1 MRKGVSSVSDRAI
14 ISAALIEPNMGLIS
28 GSDRRSAVY
37 PTHIQMITPPSQPNH
52 VRVSSS
58 GSLYTTP
65 LQGSANGTGL
75 RPALGRPPAKR
86 RLELDV
92 ADHQYSE
99 PARTPRGRRAA
110 LRMKSPKAPK
120 TPPEKSRYDTSLGL
134 LTKKFCQLLAQSS
147 DGVLDLNQAADTLN
161 VQKRR
166 LYDITN
172 VLEGVRLIKKKSKN
186 NIQWLG
192 STLPSESG
200 PLCPLGPLQTL
211 SREMLALRDEERRLD
226 ELIQACTNNVQ
237 QMTEEMHNQKYPLL
251 PLTQHYLDQIA
262 GHSCLQ
268 LYSRF
273 TSFRPYNFKPT
284 KIHLVFSLSSP
295 TYAYVTYQDIR
306 RIKNL
311 QDQTVIAVKAPS
323 ETKLEVPDPKESL
336 QVHLS
341 SSKGPIDVF
350 LCTDTSESSTPLRN
364 GVDVNGNDT
373 AFLRMSREDTK
384 DTEMAD
390 SNQSNSSVTQTGTAP
405 LSPFSSSLSSILG
418 PFVTLSPALLGDEYP
433 LGMDEE
439 QGISD
444 LFDSCDL
451 DMLPLDEL
459 LMV

>member
-1 MRKGVSSVSDRAI
+1 MRKGISDTAVR
-14 ISAALIEPNMGLIS
+14 SASLPEQNMGLIS
-28 GSDRRSAVY
+28 GADRLSAVY
-37 PTHIQMITPPSQPNH
+37 PPHIQMITPPSQPHH
-52 VRVSSS
+52 VRVSSSS

-65 LQGSANGTGL
+65 LQGSANSTGF

-99 PARTPRGRRAA
+99 PARTPRGRRAP
-110 LRMKSPKAPK
+110 LQMKSPKAPK

-200 PLCPLGPLQTL
+200 LPCPLGPLQTL

-237 QMTEEMHNQKYPLL
+237 HMTEEMHNQK
-251 PLTQHYLDQIA
+251 
-262 GHSCLQ
+262 
-268 LYSRF
+268 
-273 TSFRPYNFKPT
+273 
-284 KIHLVFSLSSP
+284 
-295 TYAYVTYQDIR
+295 YAYVTYQDIR
-306 RIKNL
+306 RIKSL

-323 ETKLEVPDPKESL
+323 ETKLEIPDPKESL

-350 LCTDTSESSTPLRN
+350 LCTDTSESSSPLRN
-364 GVDVNGNDT
+364 GVDVNGND
-373 AFLRMSREDTK
+373 ASFLRMSRGEPHLKTPK
-384 DTEMAD
+384 
-390 SNQSNSSVTQTGTAP
+390 TQKC
-405 LSPFSSSLSSILG
+405 LI
-418 PFVTLSPALLGDEYP
+418 
-433 LGMDEE
+433 
-439 QGISD
+439 
-444 LFDSCDL
+444 
-451 DMLPLDEL
+451 
-459 LMV
+459 

>member
-1 MRKGVSSVSDRAI
+1 MRKGGSTLD
-14 ISAALIEPNMGLIS
+14 PNIGLIS
-28 GSDRRSAVY
+28 GSDRRTAVFSS
-37 PTHIQMITPPSQPNH
+37 PTFIQMLSSPSQGNNALNNALGNS
-52 VRVSSS
+52 V

-65 LQGSANGTGL
+65 LQGSAASTGT

-86 RLELDV
+86 RLELDIG
-92 ADHQYSE
+92 DHQYTE
-99 PARTPRGRRAA
+99 PARIPRGRRAT
-110 LRMKSPKAPK
+110 LRMKSPKTPK

-147 DGVLDLNQAADTLN
+147 DGVLDLNQAADALN

-186 NIQWLG
+186 NIEWLG
-192 STLPSESG
+192 SSLPSESG
-200 PLCPLGPLQTL
+200 PLVPLQNL
-211 SREMLALRDEERRLD
+211 SREMIALRDEERRLD
-226 ELIQACTNNVQ
+226 ELIQTCTNNVQ
-237 QMTEEMHNQKYPLL
+237 QMTEEMHNQKY
-251 PLTQHYLDQIA
+251 
-262 GHSCLQ
+262 
-268 LYSRF
+268 
-273 TSFRPYNFKPT
+273 
-284 KIHLVFSLSSP
+284 
-295 TYAYVTYQDIR
+295 AYVTYQDVR
-306 RIKNL
+306 RIKSL

-350 LCTDTSESSTPLRN
+350 LCTDTTDSAGPIQN
-364 GVDVNGNDT
+364 GMDVNGNET
-373 AFLRMSREDTK
+373 NLLQMSKGAKVTGA
-384 DTEMAD
+384 AD
-390 SNQSNSSVTQTGTAP
+390 AGQSNGVLGKSSVAQTGAAP

-418 PFVTLSPALLGDEYP
+418 PFVTLSPALLGDEYQ
-433 LGMDEE
+433 LGMDED

>member
-1 MRKGVSSVSDRAI
+1 MRKGSSVSDTTI
-14 ISAALIEPNMGLIS
+14 ISTSLIEPNMGLIS

-37 PTHIQMITPPSQPNH
+37 STHIQMITPPSQPNH

-58 GSLYTTP
+58 SSLYTTP
-65 LQGSANGTGL
+65 LQGSTNSTGL

-86 RLELDV
+86 RLDLDL

-134 LTKKFCQLLAQSS
+134 LTKKFCQLLSQSS

-200 PLCPLGPLQTL
+200 PVCPLGQLQTL
-211 SREMLALRDEERRLD
+211 SREMLALRDEEKRLD
-226 ELIQACTNNVQ
+226 ELIQACTFNVQ
-237 QMTEEMHNQKYPLL
+237 QMTEEMHNQKY
-251 PLTQHYLDQIA
+251 
-262 GHSCLQ
+262 
-268 LYSRF
+268 
-273 TSFRPYNFKPT
+273 
-284 KIHLVFSLSSP
+284 
-295 TYAYVTYQDIR
+295 AYVTYQDIR
-306 RIKNL
+306 RIKSL
-311 QDQTVIAVKAPS
+311 QDQTVIAVKAPT

-384 DTEMAD
+384 DTEMSD
-390 SNQSNSSVTQTGTAP
+390 SQQSNSSVTQSGTAP

>member
-1 MRKGVSSVSDRAI
+1 MRKGADRAI
-14 ISAALIEPNMGLIS
+14 ISASRIEPNMGLIS
-28 GSDRRSAVY
+28 GSDRRSTVY
-37 PTHIQMITPPSQPNH
+37 STHIQMITPPSQANH
-52 VRVSSS
+52 VRVSSSS

-65 LQGSANGTGL
+65 LQGPANGTGF

-86 RLELDV
+86 RLELDI

-99 PARTPRGRRAA
+99 PVRTPRGRRAA

-147 DGVLDLNQAADTLN
+147 DGVLDLNQAADALN

-251 PLTQHYLDQIA
+251 LLTQHSESI
-262 GHSCLQ
+262 C
-268 LYSRF
+268 
-273 TSFRPYNFKPT
+273 
-284 KIHLVFSLSSP
+284 ICSLSTP

-306 RIKNL
+306 RIKSL

-350 LCTDTSESSTPLRN
+350 LCTDTSESSSPLRN
-364 GVDVNGNDT
+364 GVDINGNDT

-384 DTEMAD
+384 DTEMAE
-390 SNQSNSSVTQTGTAP
+390 SQQSDSSVTQTGTAP
-405 LSPFSSSLSSILG
+405 LSPFSSTLSSILG
-418 PFVTLSPALLGDEYP
+418 PFVTLTPALLGDEYP

>member
-1 MRKGVSSVSDRAI
+1 MRKGADRAI
-14 ISAALIEPNMGLIS
+14 ISASRNEPNMGLIS
-28 GSDRRSAVY
+28 GSDRRSTVY
-37 PTHIQMITPPSQPNH
+37 STHIQMITPPSQANH
-52 VRVSSS
+52 VRVSSSS

-65 LQGSANGTGL
+65 LQGPANGTGF

-86 RLELDV
+86 RLELDI

-99 PARTPRGRRAA
+99 PVRTPRGRRAA

-147 DGVLDLNQAADTLN
+147 DGVLDLNQAADALN

-211 SREMLALRDEERRLD
+211 SREMMALRDEERRLD

-237 QMTEEMHNQKYPLL
+237 QMTEEMHNQKY
-251 PLTQHYLDQIA
+251 
-262 GHSCLQ
+262 
-268 LYSRF
+268 
-273 TSFRPYNFKPT
+273 
-284 KIHLVFSLSSP
+284 
-295 TYAYVTYQDIR
+295 AYVTYQDIR
-306 RIKNL
+306 RIKSL

-350 LCTDTSESSTPLRN
+350 LCTDTSESSSPLRN
-364 GVDVNGNDT
+364 GVDINGNDT

-384 DTEMAD
+384 DTEMAE
-390 SNQSNSSVTQTGTAP
+390 SQQSNSSVTQTGTAP
-405 LSPFSSSLSSILG
+405 LSPFSSTLSSILG
-418 PFVTLSPALLGDEYP
+418 PFVTLTPALLGDEYP

>member
-1 MRKGVSSVSDRAI
+1 MRKELSSAPHRAI
-14 ISAALIEPNMGLIS
+14 ISGHGGSALEQNGGLYGSSERRAAAYSSP
-28 GSDRRSAVY
+28 ATY
-37 PTHIQMITPPSQPNH
+37 IQMITPPSCASQPAE
-52 VRVSSS
+52 VRAADPAV
-58 GSLYTTP
+58 GSLYATP
-65 LQGSANGTGL
+65 LQGPPAGAGL

-86 RLELDV
+86 RLELD
-92 ADHQYSE
+92 AMDHQYSE
-99 PARTPRGRRAA
+99 PARTPRGRRTA

-120 TPPEKSRYDTSLGL
+120 TPPEKTRYDTSLGL

-147 DGVLDLNQAADTLN
+147 DGVLDLNQAADVLN

-192 STLPSESG
+192 SSLPSDAG
-200 PLCPLGPLQTL
+200 PLTTQLPLQSL
-211 SREMLALRDEERRLD
+211 SREMMVLREEERRLD
-226 ELIQACTNNVQ
+226 ELIQACATNVQ
-237 QMTEEMHNQKYPLL
+237 QMTEETHNQKYPLL
-251 PLTQHYLDQIA
+251 PQAICAFLFYVL
-262 GHSCLQ
+262 
-268 LYSRF
+268 
-273 TSFRPYNFKPT
+273 
-284 KIHLVFSLSSP
+284 SLSVP

-306 RIKNL
+306 RIKSL

-350 LCTDTSESSTPLRN
+350 LCTDPSGPGSPLDN
-364 GVDVNGNDT
+364 GVDVNGNNT
-373 AFLRMSREDTK
+373 AFLRVSKECAKAGLGGSGQMNGSY
-384 DTEMAD
+384 ANGPV
-390 SNQSNSSVTQTGTAP
+390 SGHSAQTGNAP
-405 LSPFSSSLSSILG
+405 MSPLSSSLSSILQQPVELV
-418 PFVTLSPALLGDEYP
+418 PFVPLSPALLSEDYM
-433 LGMDEE
+433 LGLDDE

-451 DMLPLDEL
+451 DMLPLDDL

>member
-1 MRKGVSSVSDRAI
+1 MRKGVAVVSDRTVV
-14 ISAALIEPNMGLIS
+14 SAPRIEPNVGSIS
-28 GSDRRSAVY
+28 GSDRRSTVY
-37 PTHIQMITPPSQPNH
+37 STAHIQVITPPSQPNH
-52 VRVSSS
+52 VRVASS
-58 GSLYTTP
+58 GSLYATP

-86 RLELDV
+86 RLELDI

-200 PLCPLGPLQTL
+200 PLCPLGPLQNL
-211 SREMLALRDEERRLD
+211 GREMLALRDEERRLD

-237 QMTEEMHNQKYPLL
+237 QMTEEMHNQKY
-251 PLTQHYLDQIA
+251 
-262 GHSCLQ
+262 
-268 LYSRF
+268 
-273 TSFRPYNFKPT
+273 
-284 KIHLVFSLSSP
+284 
-295 TYAYVTYQDIR
+295 AYVTYQDIR
-306 RIKNL
+306 RIKSL

-341 SSKGPIDVF
+341 SSKGPIDVY
-350 LCTDTSESSTPLRN
+350 LCTDTGETGSPLRN

-373 AFLRMSREDTK
+373 TFLRMSKEETK
-384 DTEMAD
+384 DIEI
-390 SNQSNSSVTQTGTAP
+390 SEYNQPNSSVTQSGTAP

-418 PFVTLSPALLGDEYP
+418 PFVTLSPTLLGDEYP

-444 LFDSCDL
+444 LFDSYDL

>member
-1 MRKGVSSVSDRAI
+1 
-14 ISAALIEPNMGLIS
+14 MGLIS
-28 GSDRRSAVY
+28 GSDRRTAVY
-37 PTHIQMITPPSQPNH
+37 STHIQMITPPSQPNH

-86 RLELDV
+86 RLELDI

-200 PLCPLGPLQTL
+200 PVCPLGQLQTL

-226 ELIQACTNNVQ
+226 ELIQACTNN
-237 QMTEEMHNQKYPLL
+237 
-251 PLTQHYLDQIA
+251 
-262 GHSCLQ
+262 
-268 LYSRF
+268 
-273 TSFRPYNFKPT
+273 
-284 KIHLVFSLSSP
+284 
-295 TYAYVTYQDIR
+295 DIR
-306 RIKNL
+306 KIKSL

-350 LCTDTSESSTPLRN
+350 LCTDASESSSPLRN

-384 DTEMAD
+384 DTETDD
-390 SNQSNSSVTQTGTAP
+390 SHQSNSSVAQSGTAP

>member
-1 MRKGVSSVSDRAI
+1 
-14 ISAALIEPNMGLIS
+14 
-28 GSDRRSAVY
+28 
-37 PTHIQMITPPSQPNH
+37 
-52 VRVSSS
+52 
-58 GSLYTTP
+58 
-65 LQGSANGTGL
+65 
-75 RPALGRPPAKR
+75 AKR
-86 RLELDV
+86 RLELDI

-172 VLEGVRLIKKKSKN
+172 VLEGVHLIKKKSKN

-200 PLCPLGPLQTL
+200 PVCPLGQLQSL

-251 PLTQHYLDQIA
+251 PQTHHCPDHTA
-262 GHSCLQ
+262 GHLSSGSCALIAVAWV
-268 LYSRF
+268 RF
-273 TSFRPYNFKPT
+273 LGQGANPATERLTLSAGPKSGIKWEVCLRKGIRRKTCAALKHADQMIRCGDPKQGAAERSYQHLLNTCDHTVAFYLRLTS
-284 KIHLVFSLSSP
+284 KIHRDVFLIYSH
-295 TYAYVTYQDIR
+295 
-306 RIKNL
+306 
-311 QDQTVIAVKAPS
+311 
-323 ETKLEVPDPKESL
+323 SL

-350 LCTDTSESSTPLRN
+350 LCTDTSESSSPLRN

-373 AFLRMSREDTK
+373 AFLRMSRAEDNK
-384 DTEMAD
+384 DTETAD
-390 SNQSNSSVTQTGTAP
+390 SHQSNSSVPQSGTAP

>member
-1 MRKGVSSVSDRAI
+1 MRKGVSSVSDRTI
-14 ISAALIEPNMGLIS
+14 ISTSLIEPNMGLIS
-28 GSDRRSAVY
+28 GSDRRTAVY
-37 PTHIQMITPPSQPNH
+37 STHIQMITPPSQPNH

-86 RLELDV
+86 RLELDI

-200 PLCPLGPLQTL
+200 PVCPLGQLQTL

-237 QMTEEMHNQKYPLL
+237 QMTEEMHNQKY
-251 PLTQHYLDQIA
+251 
-262 GHSCLQ
+262 
-268 LYSRF
+268 
-273 TSFRPYNFKPT
+273 
-284 KIHLVFSLSSP
+284 
-295 TYAYVTYQDIR
+295 AYVTYQDIR
-306 RIKNL
+306 KIKSL

-350 LCTDTSESSTPLRN
+350 LCTDASESSSPLRN

-384 DTEMAD
+384 DTETDD
-390 SNQSNSSVTQTGTAP
+390 SHQSNSSVAQSGTAP

>member
-1 MRKGVSSVSDRAI
+1 MRKGICSISDTAI
-14 ISAALIEPNMGLIS
+14 INTASRVEPNMGLIS
-28 GSDRRSAVY
+28 GSVVY
-37 PTHIQMITPPSQPNH
+37 PGTHMIHMITPPSQPSNH

-58 GSLYTTP
+58 GSLYTTTP
-65 LQGSANGTGL
+65 LQGAAKTTGS

-86 RLELDV
+86 RLELDI

-147 DGVLDLNQAADTLN
+147 DGVLDLNQAADALN

-200 PLCPLGPLQTL
+200 PPCPLGPLQAL
-211 SREMLALRDEERRLD
+211 SREMMALRDEERRLD
-226 ELIQACTNNVQ
+226 ELIQACTSNVQ
-237 QMTEEMHNQKYPLL
+237 QMTEEMHNQKY
-251 PLTQHYLDQIA
+251 
-262 GHSCLQ
+262 
-268 LYSRF
+268 
-273 TSFRPYNFKPT
+273 
-284 KIHLVFSLSSP
+284 
-295 TYAYVTYQDIR
+295 AYVTYQDIR
-306 RIKNL
+306 RIKSL

-350 LCTDTSESSTPLRN
+350 LCTDTTESSSPLRN

-373 AFLRMSREDTK
+373 TFLRMSREDTK
-384 DTEMAD
+384 DTETTN
-390 SNQSNSSVTQTGTAP
+390 STQSNSGVTQTNTAP